1 MDSLNRVTY
10 ITISSEQAGQRI
22 DNFLHTYLKGVPKS
36 HVYRILRKGEV
47 RINKGRVQAT
57 YRLQENDSL
66 RLPPIRQAIEKTQT
80 LHPNILHTLSN
91 SILYEDKQLLIID
104 KPAGMAVHG
113 GSGLSFGVIEGLRTL
128 YPKLSLELVHRLDR
142 ETSGCLMV
150 SKKRALLK
158 QLHQQL
164 QAGQIKKHYLAL
176 VKGQWN
182 PRITEVDAPL
192 RKNVLHSGERIVRID
207 KTGKPALSRV
217 QIERQFKH
225 STLLRIQPATGRT
238 HQIRVH
244 TAYTQHPIA
253 GDEKYGDDEFNR
265 YIRREYGLNRLF
277 LHASHLAFYLPE
289 QDYQLAID
297 APLPPILEQCLSTL
311 IG

>member
-1 MDSLNRVTY
+1 MDTFSQVTY
-10 ITISSEQAGQRI
+10 LTISSEQAGQRI
-22 DNFLHTYLKGVPKS
+22 DNFLLTYLKSVPKS

-66 RLPPIRQAIEKTQT
+66 RVPPIRQAVETPQT
-80 LHPNILHTLSN
+80 LSSKVLHILSQH
-91 SILYEDKQLLIID
+91 ILYEDKYLLIID

-113 GSGLSFGVIEGLRTL
+113 GSGLSFGVIEGLRAL

-164 QAGQIKKHYLAL
+164 QAGQINKQYLAL

-192 RKNVLHSGERIVRID
+192 RKNILHSGERIVRVD
-207 KTGKPALSRV
+207 KTGKPALSRI
-217 QIERQFKH
+217 QIEQQFKH
-225 STLLRIQPATGRT
+225 STLLRIHPATGRT

-297 APLPPILEQCLSTL
+297 APLPLLLKQCLDLLS
-311 IG
+311 

>member
-1 MDSLNRVTY
+1 MDSFNQVRYL
-10 ITISSEQAGQRI
+10 TISSEQAGQRI

-57 YRLQENDSL
+57 YRLQENDLL
-66 RLPPIRQAIEKTQT
+66 RLPPVRQKVDTRQELNPKT
-80 LHPNILHTLSN
+80 LHILSN
-91 SILYEDKQLLIID
+91 SILYEDKYLLIIN
-104 KPAGMAVHG
+104 KPAGLAVHG
-113 GSGLSFGVIEGLRTL
+113 GSGLSFGIIEGLRAL

-150 SKKRALLK
+150 SKKQSILK

-164 QAGQIKKHYLAL
+164 RDGQVKKHYLAL
-176 VKGQWN
+176 VKGAWN
-182 PRITEVDAPL
+182 PRVTEVDAPL
-192 RKNVLHSGERIVRID
+192 RKNIIKSGERIVRVD
-207 KTGKPALSRV
+207 KTGKPALSRI
-217 QIERQFKH
+217 QIEKQFANT
-225 STLLRIQPATGRT
+225 TLLRIQPATGRT

-244 TAYTQHPIA
+244 TAYAKHPIV
-253 GDEKYGDDEFNR
+253 GDEKYGDEAFNR
-265 YIRREYGLNRLF
+265 QMRREYGLNRLF

-297 APLPPILEQCLSTL
+297 APLPSILEKL
-311 IG
+311 ISYS